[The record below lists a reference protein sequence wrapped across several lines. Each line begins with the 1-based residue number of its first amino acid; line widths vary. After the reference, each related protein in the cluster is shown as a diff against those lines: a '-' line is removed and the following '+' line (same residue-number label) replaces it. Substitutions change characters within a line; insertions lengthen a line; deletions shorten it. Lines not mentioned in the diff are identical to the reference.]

1 MTDKVMILAA
11 HPDDQVLGP
20 GATIA
25 KYNSDGIKV
34 YSFVF
39 SFGELAPIWI
49 KPHLNKQRRKRE
61 SDKADQILG
70 IEKTTYYGIPDT
82 QIKQEIQKGE
92 IPKKLKDFI
101 RRHEIK
107 KIFTHSTDDP
117 HPDHRL
123 LANLALEITEGKEI
137 EIYSYNVWNP
147 FNLKNSDKP
156 KMYVDVSKTFKTKV
170 KALKTFKS
178 QFGVMLQLLPLTYFR
193 AYFDGLKSGHRY
205 AESFIK
211 IK

>member
-82 QIKQEIQKGE
+82 QIKQEIQTRHSKHKKASH
-92 IPKKLKDFI
+92 IPSQRFD
-101 RRHEIK
+101 
-107 KIFTHSTDDP
+107 S
-117 HPDHRL
+117 
-123 LANLALEITEGKEI
+123 
-137 EIYSYNVWNP
+137 
-147 FNLKNSDKP
+147 NLKTPN
-156 KMYVDVSKTFKTKV
+156 KTK
-170 KALKTFKS
+170 
-178 QFGVMLQLLPLTYFR
+178 QR
-193 AYFDGLKSGHRY
+193 
-205 AESFIK
+205 
-211 IK
+211 